1 MKCEVERTKSIAP
14 NSNLFSCEHL
24 YTHPQR
30 WKPLRFRGGSSACVP
45 FLRSAGTS
53 IELHRYSWHTKLSK
67 SISSPIFFA
76 NFSHF
81 SRKTMANH
89 TKIIRLLW
97 FFPTEFRTAMSNPR
111 PACGPGEGF
120 VRPSKL
126 FIIVYVQDNDS
137 LSLFW
142 SSQIRH
148 FRCSRLYCLVGRSW
162 QFHHRL
168 LALQPQGV
176 EPHQKAYRQVCKL
189 L

>member
-1 MKCEVERTKSIAP
+1 VNTCTHTHSVGSLCVFGAGLLPVCHFYDPQALLLNFTVTLGTP
-14 NSNLFSCEHL
+14 NWARAFLHLFFS
-24 YTHPQR
+24 QI
-30 WKPLRFRGGSSACVP
+30 
-45 FLRSAGTS
+45 FL
-53 IELHRYSWHTKLSK
+53 
-67 SISSPIFFA
+67 
-76 NFSHF
+76 
-81 SRKTMANH
+81 KTMANH

-176 EPHQKAYRQVCKL
+176 EPHQKTYRQVCKL